1 MTAVSNEECGLIKD
15 PAFAQAVADYR
26 ANRLDPRTPVAVQF
40 ASCLEVN
47 RWHPIAS
54 CETCYEMW
62 RALT

>member
-1 MTAVSNEECGLIKD
+1 MTAVANDEHGLIKD
-15 PAFAQAVADYR
+15 PAFAQAIVDYR
-26 ANRLDPRTPVAVQF
+26 QHRLDPRTPVAIQF